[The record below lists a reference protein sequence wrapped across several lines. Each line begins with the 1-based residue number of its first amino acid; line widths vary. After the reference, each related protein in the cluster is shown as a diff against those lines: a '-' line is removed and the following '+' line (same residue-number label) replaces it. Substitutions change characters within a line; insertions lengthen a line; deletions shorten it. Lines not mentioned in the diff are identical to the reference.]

1 MKAMLLA
8 AGRGERMR
16 PLTDS
21 TPKPLL
27 EVDGRALIIHAIER
41 LHKAGIDELVINHAW
56 LGAQIENALGNGHA
70 FGVRIDYSPEPEA
83 ALESAGGIRNALPL
97 LGEKPFIVCNAD
109 LWTDYEFSRLPN
121 EPVGL
126 AHLVLVDNPAHHPR
140 GDFVL
145 DGQHVRNGHNNRDG
159 DGDGPRLTFSGIGVY
174 RPELFSGEHPRR
186 FALAPLLRE
195 AMRNDQVRGEHF
207 TGQWWDVGNVERLR
221 ALRTL
226 LAGR

>member
-16 PLTDS
+16 PLTDT

-56 LGAQIENALGNGHA
+56 LGAQIENALGNGHT

-97 LGEKPFIVCNAD
+97 LGDKPFIVCNAD
-109 LWTDYEFSRLPN
+109 LWTDYNFSRLPN
-121 EPVGL
+121 EPGGL

-145 DGQHVRNGHNNRDG
+145 DGQYVRDG
-159 DGDGPRLTFSGIGVY
+159 HDNGDSDGPQLTFSGIGVY

-221 ALRTL
+221 ALRKL

>member
-27 EVDGRALIIHAIER
+27 EVAGRALIIHAIER
-41 LHKAGIDELVINHAW
+41 LHEAGIDELVINHAW

-109 LWTDYEFSRLPN
+109 VWTDYDFARLPN
-121 EPVGL
+121 EPGGL
-126 AHLVLVDNPAHHPR
+126 AHLVLVDNPAHHPH

-145 DGQHVRNGHNNRDG
+145 DGQHVRDSHDDG
-159 DGDGPRLTFSGIGVY
+159 DSDRPRLTFSGIGVY

-195 AMRNDQVRGEHF
+195 AMRHDQVRGEHF

-221 ALRTL
+221 ALRKL

>member
-16 PLTDS
+16 PLTDT

-41 LHKAGIDELVINHAW
+41 LHEAGIDELVINHAW

-109 LWTDYEFSRLPN
+109 VWTNYDFSRLPN
-121 EPVGL
+121 EPGGL

-145 DGQHVRNGHNNRDG
+145 DGQHVRDGHDNGHDN
-159 DGDGPRLTFSGIGVY
+159 GDGPRLTFSGIGVY